1 MPSGDEQA
9 ASRDGGRWNL
19 AITNARR
26 RFHLDRRQHR
36 GAYIDQ
42 DVVLAYGKT
51 YNGWTILPTSDGTRF
66 ANDRTGQG
74 MFVSIENVYAF

>member
-9 ASRDGGRWNL
+9 ASRDGGRCNL

-26 RFHLDRRQHR
+26 RFTWTEGNI

-42 DVVLAYGKT
+42 DVVVAYGKT
-51 YNGWTILPTSDGTRF
+51 YNGWTIRPTRPIRSLR
-66 ANDRTGQG
+66 
-74 MFVSIENVYAF
+74 E

>member
-1 MPSGDEQA
+1 VPSGDEQA
-9 ASRDGGRWNL
+9 ASRDGGHWFL

-36 GAYIDQ
+36 ATYIDQ

-51 YNGWTILPTSDGTRF
+51 YNG
-66 ANDRTGQG
+66 
-74 MFVSIENVYAF
+74 

>member
-1 MPSGDEQA
+1 VPSGDEQA
-9 ASRDGGRWNL
+9 ASRDGGHWFL

-36 GAYIDQ
+36 ATYIDQ

-51 YNGWTILPTSDGTRF
+51 YNGVDHSADERWHTLR
-66 ANDRTGQG
+66 Q
-74 MFVSIENVYAF
+74 